1 MATQVTTE
9 ATGAATLSRETQETR
24 ELRASDEP
32 RASRDLDV
40 TRPATGNAGRLV
52 SLDVLRGATI
62 AGMILVNNPGS
73 WSHIYWPLEH
83 AEWNGW
89 TPTDLIFPFFLFIVG
104 VSITLALGRRVE
116 SGGQKRDL
124 YLKIVRRFVLI
135 YAFGFLLATFPF
147 VKTDQVDF
155 TGGFVSGLKTIP
167 HGVAALLAVVRL
179 TGVLQRIAFCYLF
192 AALIFVK
199 TTWRTQSLIAAALL
213 VLYCVVLTQIA
224 TPGYAAGDLSKQ
236 ASIASFV
243 DRKVLGTHIWK
254 GGDRV
259 YDPEGILSTFPAIA
273 TTLLGV
279 LAGHWLR
286 RRVSDYEK
294 VAGLFVAGAILVAAG
309 WCWNPFFP
317 INKSL
322 WTSSYVLFT
331 AGLALQLLAVCY
343 WLIDIKGYKRWSL
356 PFRVFGVNALAVFV
370 LTGLM
375 ARVMTIKEWW
385 NFTRTDGTTGANL
398 QTLIYQRAFASWLSP
413 NNASLA
419 FAVCFVLLW
428 LGLMAILY
436 KKKIYIKV

>member
-9 ATGAATLSRETQETR
+9 ATEAATLSRETEETR
-24 ELRASDEP
+24 ASRTPDEP
-32 RASRDLDV
+32 RAGRDLDV

-62 AGMILVNNPGS
+62 AGMILVNNPGT
-73 WSHIYWPLEH
+73 WAHIYWPLEH
-83 AEWNGW
+83 AEWSGW

-116 SGGQKRDL
+116 DGGAKRDL
-124 YLKIVRRFVLI
+124 YLKIIRRFILI

-155 TGGFVSGLKTIP
+155 TGGLVSGLKTIP

-179 TGVLQRIAFCYLF
+179 SGVLQRIAFCYLF

-199 TTWRTQSLIAAALL
+199 TTWRTQVIICAALL
-213 VLYCVVLTQIA
+213 VLYCVVLTKIA
-224 TPGYAAGDLSKQ
+224 TPGYAVGDLSKQ
-236 ASIASFV
+236 GSIASFV
-243 DRKVLGTHIWK
+243 DRKVLGNHIWK
-254 GGDRV
+254 GGDRI

-279 LAGHWLR
+279 LTGHWLR
-286 RRVSDYEK
+286 RRLSDYEK
-294 VAGLFVAGAILVAAG
+294 VAGLFVAGAVLVVAG

-419 FAVCFVLLW
+419 FAICFVLLW